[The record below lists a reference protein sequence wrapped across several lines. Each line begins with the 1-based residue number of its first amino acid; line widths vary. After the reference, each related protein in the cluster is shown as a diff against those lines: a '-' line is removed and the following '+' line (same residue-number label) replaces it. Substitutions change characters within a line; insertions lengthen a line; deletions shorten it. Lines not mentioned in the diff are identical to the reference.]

1 MNTVTQIVGGLL
13 IAIGVIAYVATGFAS
28 LTALLP
34 ALLGLIILLLGL
46 AAARTNVGHH
56 ALHAALV
63 IALLGALG
71 SLGRVG
77 GVADG
82 DAAAITSLVTVL
94 VCAAYIGFGVR
105 SFIAARKARQASA

>member
-13 IAIGVIAYVATGFAS
+13 IAIGVIAYVVTEFAS

-46 AAARTNVGHH
+46 AAAKVGHH

-71 SLGRVG
+71 SLGRIG

-94 VCAAYIGFGVR
+94 VCVVYIGLGVR
-105 SFIAARKARQASA
+105 SFIAARKARQASAG